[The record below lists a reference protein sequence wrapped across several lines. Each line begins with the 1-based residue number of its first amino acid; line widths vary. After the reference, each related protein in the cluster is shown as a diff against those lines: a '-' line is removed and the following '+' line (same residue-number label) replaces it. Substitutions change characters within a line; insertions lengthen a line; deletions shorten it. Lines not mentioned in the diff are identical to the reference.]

1 MAGVIARTSSRIQFR
16 NQRLEMAPKVIDEVG
31 TSKESLLRQR
41 KNAVADAAEPFG
53 PEKGV
58 SSGIRDGT

>member
-1 MAGVIARTSSRIQFR
+1 
-16 NQRLEMAPKVIDEVG
+16 MAPKVIDEVG